1 MSYMNKAVH
10 QNPEDEF
17 LWTRFGE
24 FQIQHPHL
32 SAEGFSAICRNIL
45 QLTYPM
51 PPQVKLHIALLLLS
65 LFTLTFV
72 YHTGLDGTCKDD
84 RPIVSRIGQ
93 CTLHL
98 HPECTQDCLFF
109 PAAGTLNNT
118 HHMIA

>member
-24 FQIQHPHL
+24 FHIQHPHL

-51 PPQVKLHIALLLLS
+51 PPQVQLHIALLLLFSFS
-65 LFTLTFV
+65 LMLAFSRS
-72 YHTGLDGTCKDD
+72 GLGGTRKGD
-84 RPIVSRIGQ
+84 RPIVSRIRE
-93 CTLHL
+93 CTLYL
-98 HPECTQDCLFF
+98 HSECTQDCLFF
-109 PAAGTLNNT
+109 PAAGSP
-118 HHMIA
+118 